1 MTAKACFA
9 LNTTYRWCLTGTP
22 LQNRIGEFFSL
33 IRFLN
38 IRPFASYLCKMCTCS
53 QLEWAMNEDNRCTH
67 CKHGCLNLHLRGTD
81 SP

>member
-9 LNTTYRWCLTGTP
+9 LKVDYRWCLTGTP

-38 IRPFASYLCKMCTCS
+38 IKPFASYLCKSCKCS
-53 QLEWAMNEDNRCTH
+53 TLEWSMNEDGK
-67 CKHGCLNLHLRGTD
+67 CKHCM
-81 SP
+81 